1 MTSVRSCLVTLKVT
15 GLQFCQAVPSN
26 NNGFK
31 CFAKTISFLFYIYKV
46 YVQLFLRNTLL
57 QISLIESIFYKK
69 IDEWYIEWQQVTT
82 SDNEWYNEW
91 QRITTSDNKW
101 QKAVQRIAASDSE
114 WQQMTMS
121 YSEWQQVVKR
131 MKTVQYTSKNGWL
144 PFFSVTISKDRWLQL
159 EWLNK

>member
-1 MTSVRSCLVTLKVT
+1 MTSVRSCLVTLKVI
-15 GLQFCQAVPSN
+15 GLQLCQAVPSN
-26 NNGFK
+26 KNGSK
-31 CFAKTISFLFYIYKV
+31 CFAKTISFLFYLYEI

-69 IDEWYIEWQQVTT
+69 INEWYIEWQQVTT

-144 PFFSVTISKDRWLQL
+144 PFFCDCFKGWIAAIRVIK
-159 EWLNK
+159 